1 MNHAETLRNL
11 AKYGCIA
18 ETEAAACL
26 AGAEALREKEE
37 REEREKR
44 VQKARDRYR
53 ELDRKL
59 RLTGDLTEAETEEIR
74 ECYFEGEME

>member
-53 ELDRKL
+53 ELARKFED
-59 RLTGDLTEAETEEIR
+59 GDLTDEETVEMG
-74 ECYFEGEME
+74 ECYLEGDME